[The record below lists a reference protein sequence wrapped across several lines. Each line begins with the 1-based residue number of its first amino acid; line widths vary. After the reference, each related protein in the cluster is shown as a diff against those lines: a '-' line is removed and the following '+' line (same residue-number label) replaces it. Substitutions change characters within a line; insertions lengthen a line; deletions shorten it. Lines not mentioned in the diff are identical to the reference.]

1 MNAASAPRQYPLR
14 RAALLC
20 LLGVA
25 VLALVWRAVDL
36 QLVHKQFLQEQ
47 GDARYL
53 RTVTV
58 AAHRG
63 MITDRRG
70 EPLAISTPVDSVWA
84 NPPLLLGAPESLAA
98 LSKLLNLDPRQVRAY
113 LKARAGREFAYLK
126 RRVNPDLARQVMA
139 LNAPGVALQR
149 EYRRYYPAGEVT
161 AQLLGFTGMDDTGQE
176 GLELAFDEWLK
187 GQPGA
192 KRVIKDRLGRVIE
205 DVENLRTPRPGRE
218 LRLSVDKRIQYLAYR
233 ELKSALAG
241 HRAQSGSVVIL
252 DVTSGEVLA
261 MVTLP
266 AYNPNNLDGARG
278 ARLRNRAVTD
288 SFEPGS
294 TIKPFTIAAALEAGL
309 YRADTPI
316 DTAPGFFKVGEKDI
330 RDLHNYGRIDVAT
343 VIQKSSNVG
352 AAKISLTM
360 PPEHLWRTFSG
371 IGLGQVTGGGFPGEV
386 SGVLRPYQKWYP
398 IERATLAFGYGL
410 SVTLLQ
416 LAQGYSVLANDGVLK
431 PVSFVSGTHAEPRV
445 VLSPA
450 TARSVRAMLERV
462 TGEGGTALLARVPGY
477 RVAGK
482 TGTVRKLTTQGYS
495 EQHYLALFA
504 GMAPASR
511 PRLVIAVMI
520 NEPSGG
526 QYYGGQVAAP
536 VFAKVMA
543 GALRLLNVA
552 PDDLESLQVA
562 GLDQSVTARPALG
575 ESE

>member
-1 MNAASAPRQYPLR
+1 VNAPPALRQYPLR
-14 RAALLC
+14 RATLAC
-20 LLGVA
+20 LLGA
-25 VLALVWRAVDL
+25 AALVLAWRAVDL
-36 QLVHKQFLQEQ
+36 QLMHKQFLQGQ

-84 NPPLLLGAPESLAA
+84 NPQLLLEAPGQRAA
-98 LSKLLNLDPRQVRAY
+98 LARLLNLNARQLRDY
-113 LKARAGREFAYLK
+113 LQARAEREFVYLK
-126 RRVNPDLARQVMA
+126 RRVSPDLAQQVMA

-161 AQLLGFTGMDDTGQE
+161 AQLLGFTGVDDTGQE
-176 GLELAFDEWLK
+176 GLELAFDNWLQGK
-187 GQPGA
+187 EGA
-192 KRVIKDRLGRVIE
+192 KRVIKDRLGRIIE
-205 DVENLRTPRPGRE
+205 DVESLRAPRPGRD
-218 LRLSVDKRIQYLAYR
+218 LRLSVDKRIQYLTYR
-233 ELKSALAG
+233 ELKSALAE
-241 HRAQSGSVVIL
+241 HRAQSGSAVVL
-252 DVTSGEVLA
+252 DAHSGEVLA
-261 MVTLP
+261 MVNLP
-266 AYNPNNLDGARG
+266 AYNPNNLDEARG
-278 ARLRNRAVTD
+278 ASLRNRAVTD

-309 YRADTPI
+309 YRADTPV
-316 DTAPGFFKVGEKDI
+316 DTAPGFFRVGGKNI
-330 RDLHNYGRIDVAT
+330 RDLHNYGRIDVAG

-352 AAKISLTM
+352 AARIALSL
-360 PPEHLWRTFSG
+360 PPERLWRTFSG
-371 IGLGQVTGGGFPGEV
+371 AGLGQVTGSGFPGEV
-386 SGVLRPYQKWYP
+386 SGVLRPYQKWQE

-431 PVSFVSGTHAEPRV
+431 PVSFISGAHAEPRA

-450 TARSVRAMLERV
+450 TAQSVRAMMERV

-482 TGTVRKLTTQGYS
+482 TGTVRKLTPHGYS
-495 EQHYLALFA
+495 EDRYLSLFA

-511 PRLVIAVMI
+511 PRLVMAVMI
-520 NEPSGG
+520 NEPAGE

-536 VFAKVMA
+536 VFARVMA

-552 PDDLESLQVA
+552 PDDLESLKVA
-562 GLDQSVTARPALG
+562 GLDSSIMARAVSGDG
-575 ESE
+575 E

>member
-98 LSKLLNLDPRQVRAY
+98 LSKLLNLDPRQLQAY

-241 HRAQSGSVVIL
+241 YRAQSGSVVIL

-266 AYNPNNLDGARG
+266 AYNPNNLDGARAG
-278 ARLRNRAVTD
+278 RLRNRAVTD

-309 YRADTPI
+309 YYPDTLI
-316 DTAPGFFKVGEKDI
+316 DTAPGFFKVGDKSV

-352 AAKISLTM
+352 AAKISLNM
-360 PPEHLWRTFSG
+360 PPERLWRTFSG
-371 IGLGQVTGGGFPGEV
+371 IGLGQITGGGFPGEV
-386 SGVLRPYQKWYP
+386 SGVLHPYQKWYP

-450 TARSVRAMLERV
+450 TAQSVRAMLERV

-482 TGTVRKLTTQGYS
+482 TGTVRKLTAQGYS
-495 EQHYLALFA
+495 EQHYLSLFA

-511 PRLVIAVMI
+511 PRLVMAVMI

-536 VFAKVMA
+536 VFAKVMV